1 MKKEKS
7 EVHLSKFSNF
17 EDKLTIIIKRK
28 KKKKNSLIDSHISY
42 PTTLC
47 CSTSLEK
54 EKSESWNLNGG
65 YT

>member
-28 KKKKNSLIDSHISY
+28 KKKKTHL
-42 PTTLC
+42 
-47 CSTSLEK
+47 STRIFRIQ
-54 EKSESWNLNGG
+54 
-65 YT
+65 